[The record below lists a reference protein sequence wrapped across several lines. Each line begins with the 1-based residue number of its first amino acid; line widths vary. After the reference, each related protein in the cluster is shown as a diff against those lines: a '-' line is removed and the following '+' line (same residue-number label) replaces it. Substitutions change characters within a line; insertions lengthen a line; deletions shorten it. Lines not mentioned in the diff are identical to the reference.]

1 MALTLR
7 CSTNAYPESDIFV
20 NLSLVDIYALPGNP
34 KQRSAT
40 MSTSSRKPYPTDLTD
55 EQWEQIEELIP
66 RPRPGGRPRT
76 VQMREVVNAVLYIT
90 WSGCQWDML
99 PHDLLS
105 KSSVYDYFAAWR
117 DDGTWQRITDA
128 LRRTLRQREAP
139 SGEMDPSA
147 GSIDSQT
154 VKTSERSAERGYDGG
169 KKITGRKRHIAVDT
183 LGLLLA
189 VVVTAASVDDADGAQ
204 EVFEV
209 LKPKQQPRLE
219 VIWADSKYHNHELN
233 KWLARQR
240 GITWRLEIDRRPE
253 GVKGLVLLAQRWVV
267 ERTFSWL
274 GRWRR
279 LSRDYEHLTESSES
293 MVRIASIGRMLRRIA
308 PSNKQPPFQYRVAA

>member
-1 MALTLR
+1 
-7 CSTNAYPESDIFV
+7 
-20 NLSLVDIYALPGNP
+20 
-34 KQRSAT
+34 
-40 MSTSSRKPYPTDLTD
+40 MSTTIRKSYPSDLTD
-55 EQWEQIEELIP
+55 EQWEQIKELIP
-66 RPRPGGRPRT
+66 RPRPGGRRRT
-76 VQMREVVNAVLYIT
+76 VDMREVINAVLYLT
-90 WSGCQWDML
+90 RSGCQWDML
-99 PHDLLS
+99 PHDLPR

-117 DDGTWQRITDA
+117 DDGTWQYIVDV
-128 LRRTLRQREAP
+128 LRGTVRQLEAP
-139 SGEMDPSA
+139 SEERHLSA

-189 VVVTAASVDDADGAQ
+189 VVVTAASIDDAAGAK
-204 EVFEV
+204 EVFEE

-219 VIWADSKYHNHELN
+219 VVWADNKYHNHELN
-233 KWLARQR
+233 KWLSRQR
-240 GITWRLEIDRRPE
+240 SIAWRLEIVRRPE
-253 GVKGLVLLAQRWVV
+253 GAKGFVLLPKRWVV

-279 LSRDYEHLTESSES
+279 LSRDYEHLTESSEA

-308 PSNKQPPFQYRVAA
+308 PSKKQVPFHYRVAA

>member
-1 MALTLR
+1 
-7 CSTNAYPESDIFV
+7 
-20 NLSLVDIYALPGNP
+20 
-34 KQRSAT
+34 
-40 MSTSSRKPYPTDLTD
+40 MSTTSRKSYPSDLTD
-55 EQWEQIEELIP
+55 EQWEQIKELIP
-66 RPRPGGRPRT
+66 RPRPGGRRRT
-76 VQMREVVNAVLYIT
+76 VDMREVINAVLYLT
-90 WSGCQWDML
+90 RSGCQWDML
-99 PHDLLS
+99 PHDLPR

-117 DDGTWQRITDA
+117 DDGTWQYIVDV
-128 LRRTLRQREAP
+128 LRGTVRQLEAP
-139 SGEMDPSA
+139 SEERHPSA

-189 VVVTAASVDDADGAQ
+189 VVVTAASIDDAAGAK
-204 EVFEV
+204 EVFEE

-219 VIWADSKYHNHELN
+219 VVWADNKYQNHELN

-240 GITWRLEIDRRPE
+240 SITWRLEIVRRPE
-253 GVKGLVLLAQRWVV
+253 GAKGFVLLPKRWVV

-279 LSRDYEHLTESSES
+279 LSRDYEHLTESSEA

-308 PSNKQPPFQYRVAA
+308 PSKKQVQFHYRVAA